1 MPNWVRNNVKF
12 GTDKVIKECVIKN
25 ENGVEEF
32 DFDKIIPM
40 PKVLE
45 EENGLDKLTLE
56 ERLIFLEENDNC
68 DNWYDWNVHHWG
80 TKWNSSE
87 TCVVNDK
94 EVEFETAW
102 SMPEPIFREISKKY
116 NTTVEVEYADEGI
129 TENSGRVV
137 YENGDEVYYEP
148 GDGEFCKKI
157 WGWGD
162 E

>member
-12 GTDKVIKECVIKN
+12 GTDKVIKECIVKD
-25 ENGVEEF
+25 ENGVEKF
-32 DFDKIIPM
+32 DFNKVIPM

-45 EENGLDKLTLE
+45 EENGFNKLTLE
-56 ERLIFLEENDNC
+56 ERLLFLKENDNC
-68 DNWYDWNVHHWG
+68 DNWYDWNVHYWG

-102 SMPEPIFREISKKY
+102 SMPEPVLQEISRKY

-129 TENSGRVV
+129 TENSGRVM
-137 YENGDEVYYEP
+137 YENGVEVYYEP
-148 GDGEFCKKI
+148 GDEKFCKKI
-157 WGWGD
+157 WGW
-162 E
+162 